1 MSLMKNSRPRPDEYD
16 KAFERYV
23 SRVPETD
30 ILAAL
35 ETQPAEIRG
44 VRVRPGR
51 ARGIPLR
58 PAKWSIRDVAGHMVD
73 AERVM
78 GYRALAISRGEKA
91 PLPAF
96 EEADY
101 AATAG
106 YAHRPLASIL
116 DEFACLRKSHV
127 LMLRHL
133 DDDAWGRVG
142 IANSLPITPR
152 ALAYVLVGHA
162 RHHMAVLGEKYGV
175 GAA

>member
-1 MSLMKNSRPRPDEYD
+1 MKTTRPHPDEYD
-16 KAFERYV
+16 VAFERYV

-35 ETQPAEIRG
+35 ERQPVELSAALAAVPAEREEY
-44 VRVRPGR
+44 RYAPG
-51 ARGIPLR
+51 
-58 PAKWSIRDVAGHMVD
+58 KWTIRDVVGHMVD

-91 PLPAF
+91 VLPAF
-96 EEADY
+96 EEKDY

-106 YAHRPLASIL
+106 YAHRPLASIV
-116 DEFACLRKSHV
+116 DEFACLRESHV

-133 DDDAWGRVG
+133 DDEAWGRVG

-152 ALAYVLVGHA
+152 ALAYVLVGHV
-162 RHHMAVLGEKYGV
+162 RHHAAVLKDKYGV
-175 GAA
+175 G